1 MRRTILFFALTF
13 LSITLVSGS
22 GISTE
27 QPDQSDGIDEVEHA
41 IQEAITS
48 RRETTLALILSEMKV
63 ENVGVSQDGNWGV
76 GWLIPAELQTGE
88 FAPIEPG
95 LAITVKE
102 QGKWRVLLPNDAG
115 WIDALQD
122 TPDDLL
128 SHEIKDVWIKMNTP
142 LEVAIPN
149 TALSGYLLPWEAG
162 VTRNLTQSTCHDEY
176 TSSGNSHY
184 AFDFSTYGVLWNIYA
199 SKAAKVW
206 LWKDDVPT
214 CYASTCSDTQALGNY
229 IVLKDETTSPISYQL
244 YLHLAQGSIPDN
256 LKIQGKSVSQ
266 GQFIGIVDNTG
277 QSWGHHLHF
286 QVQVPLYGDNYYWG
300 RSIDITFDDV
310 DINGG
315 RPRVI
320 NSYCNDLEYCDWE
333 GDVCEEFRGPYTSQN
348 EITIIR
354 ENFFPLIL
362 R

>member
-1 MRRTILFFALTF
+1 MKRIILFLVLIF

-22 GISTE
+22 GIPTA
-27 QPDQSDGIDEVEHA
+27 QPGQRDEIEEVELV

-48 RRETTLALILSEMKV
+48 RRETALALIISEIQV
-63 ENVGVSQDGNWGV
+63 ENVAVSQDGEWGV
-76 GWLIPAELQTGE
+76 GWLIPADPQTGE

-102 QGKWRVLLPNDAG
+102 KEEWQVLLPNDVG

-122 TPDDLL
+122 TPDDVL
-128 SHEIKDVWIKMNTP
+128 SQEIKDAWIKVNTP
-142 LEVAIPN
+142 LAVAVP
-149 TALSGYLLPWEAG
+149 TEALHGYLLPWEAG

-176 TSSGNSHY
+176 TSSGNAHY

-214 CYASTCSDTQALGNY
+214 CYAPTCSDTQALGNY
-229 IVLKDETTSPISYQL
+229 IVLRDETTNPITYQL
-244 YLHLAQGSIPDN
+244 YLHLAQDSIPDN
-256 LKIQGKSVSQ
+256 LKVQGKSVSQ

-277 QSWGHHLHF
+277 QSWGHHLHY

-300 RSIDITFDDV
+300 RSVDITFEDV

-320 NSYCNDLEYCDWE
+320 NSFCNDLQYCDWE
-333 GDVCEEFRGPYTSQN
+333 EDVCDEFRGPYTSQN
-348 EITIIR
+348 EITIIH